1 MRDATKQV
9 RDELTKRGVIWGKPA
24 PEYWELLGGMPTRD
38 YVTTV
43 GDVNI
48 CETTAG
54 KLVVENL
61 TPEQAIAA
69 VLGPGKCNVD
79 VLNTGDCAGY
89 ECSEYIMHCNGCGH
103 EFGHVLYNE
112 DGDVWMSEVP
122 NFCPNC
128 GAKVEDE

>member
-54 KLVVENL
+54 DLVVENL
-61 TPEQAIAA
+61 SPEQAIAA
-69 VLGPGKCNVD
+69 VLGPRTCRRLPSSGETKCIVIRY
-79 VLNTGDCAGY
+79 GY
-89 ECSEYIMHCNGCGH
+89 EM
-103 EFGHVLYNE
+103 EFGYWKCSNCGVECFEGAKYC
-112 DGDVWMSEVP
+112 M
-122 NFCPNC
+122 NC
-128 GAKVEDE
+128 GAKAVAGDGE